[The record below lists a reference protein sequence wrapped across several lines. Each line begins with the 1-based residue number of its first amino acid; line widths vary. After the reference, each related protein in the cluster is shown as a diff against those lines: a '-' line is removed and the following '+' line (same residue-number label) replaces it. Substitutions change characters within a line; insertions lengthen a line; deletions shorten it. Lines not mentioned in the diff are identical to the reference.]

1 MLMMVTIVT
10 CWLFFVGSVGL
21 FVFGFDPT
29 QSFLGAGTIV
39 GVFGF
44 VLCIFE
50 FMRTLLNGR

>member
-1 MLMMVTIVT
+1 MMVAIVT

-29 QSFLGAGTIV
+29 QSFLVAGTIV

-44 VLCIFE
+44 GLCIFE
-50 FMRTLLNGR
+50 FMRTVLNGRQ

>member
-1 MLMMVTIVT
+1 MMVTIVT

-29 QSFLGAGTIV
+29 QSFLVAGTIV

-44 VLCIFE
+44 GLCIFE
-50 FMRTLLNGR
+50 FMRTVLNGRQ

>member
-1 MLMMVTIVT
+1 MMVTIVT

-21 FVFGFDPT
+21 FVFGYDPT

-44 VLCIFE
+44 GLCIFE
-50 FMRTLLNGR
+50 LMRTLFCDR

>member
-1 MLMMVTIVT
+1 MMVAIVT

-29 QSFLGAGTIV
+29 QSFLVAGTIV

-44 VLCIFE
+44 GLCIFE
-50 FMRTLLNGR
+50 FMRTVLNGR

>member
-29 QSFLGAGTIV
+29 QSFLVAGTIV

-44 VLCIFE
+44 GLCIFE
-50 FMRTLLNGR
+50 FMRTVLNGR

>member
-1 MLMMVTIVT
+1 MLMMVIIVT

-29 QSFLGAGTIV
+29 QSFLVAGTIV

-44 VLCIFE
+44 GLCIFE
-50 FMRTLLNGR
+50 FMRTVLNGR